1 MSNAV
6 YDLRDELQ
14 IYLVLMIDLQTR
26 LCYRQPMTDIAIKV
40 LEQTKLVDA
49 LCDKALSELATVH
62 MPLDVVV
69 EIRTQYV
76 QLSTTKDDFAAW
88 KVRKLSAWRRLH
100 MLGSHKQVSRW
111 GRSKGHSPSSGV
123 PLRTMVKTAVSGSL
137 K

>member
-6 YDLRDELQ
+6 QELRNELQ

-88 KVRKLSAWRRLH
+88 QEGAMRQFAKWSTELEKLGCVLKA
-100 MLGSHKQVSRW
+100 
-111 GRSKGHSPSSGV
+111 SGV
-123 PLRTMVKTAVSGSL
+123 RDRTEPSVN
-137 K
+137 